1 MDLLNGGDLGRDTK
15 HGEDSVRG
23 ELMEGLR
30 SDINEFGTDLIDNLD
45 REELEFAAPV
55 ARKVSV
61 EAVMRYTSVSLTDT
75 ISH

>member
-1 MDLLNGGDLGRDTK
+1 MDLLNGGDLGGDTK
-15 HGEDSVRG
+15 HEEGSVRG

-30 SDINEFGTDLIDNLD
+30 SDINDFGAELIDNLD

-61 EAVMRYTSVSLTDT
+61 AAVMRYTKNAETST
-75 ISH
+75 IR